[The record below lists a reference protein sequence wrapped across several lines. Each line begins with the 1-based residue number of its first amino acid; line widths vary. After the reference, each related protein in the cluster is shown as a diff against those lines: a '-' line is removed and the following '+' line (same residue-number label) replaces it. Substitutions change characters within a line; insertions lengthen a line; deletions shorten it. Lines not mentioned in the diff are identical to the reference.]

1 MKSRYAYYILL
12 GLIPMAVATG
22 AVPDRSK
29 KVTVNPVK
37 TLTPD
42 STSSVNVDVMINVPA
57 RAFSSRSRLIIVP
70 QLISNDTMVTECRA
84 MVLDAP
90 IYSKKMERRVKLEGY
105 VDTLAENSG
114 RVNNRENQ
122 SIPYIER
129 VSVPENIETDVVN
142 ARLQTL

>member
-57 RAFSSRSRLIIVP
+57 HAFSSRSRLIIVP

-122 SIPYIER
+122 SIP
-129 VSVPENIETDVVN
+129 
-142 ARLQTL
+142 